1 MLLSRLICWTETRT
15 DIVSPA
21 RQPPFRTSMVAVIVL
36 LSTTFCLAGDL
47 YAELACDIAKSLLLM
62 AVLPLRPLRPLRP
75 LSPLI
80 SLRASMCV
88 PGLDSVWLSRA
99 DSDAVTARS
108 TVSGSDVI
116 SFVNVGTE
124 LLLRVLGVAVSWE
137 SIVALSSPVERL
149 RRARF
154 DMGSRKMVRDRGGG
168 TWLTSMF
175 SESKMRVS
183 HEVVGAIAVGQIGRA
198 SCRERV

>member
-1 MLLSRLICWTETRT
+1 
-15 DIVSPA
+15 
-21 RQPPFRTSMVAVIVL
+21 MVAVIVL

-62 AVLPLRPLRPLRP
+62 AVLTLRPLRPLRP

-88 PGLDSVWLSRA
+88 PGLDSVWWSRA
-99 DSDAVTARS
+99 DSDVVTVRS
-108 TVSGSDVI
+108 TVSGSDVK
-116 SFVNVGTE
+116 SFVKVGAE
-124 LLLRVLGVAVSWE
+124 LLLSVLGVAVSWE

-149 RRARF
+149 RRTRF
-154 DMGSRKMVRDRGGG
+154 DIGSRKMVRGRGGG
-168 TWLTSMF
+168 MWLMSIL

-183 HEVVGAIAVGQIGRA
+183 HEVVGAIAVGLVNVAVIMYDIVPRSNYEQ
-198 SCRERV
+198 CQ